1 MTSVK
6 LLRWC
11 FSWHVNSWIPKKLS
25 SYENP
30 NKELHGSKQIKNKKR
45 PWGQQFCWCSNF
57 SALSRTTFS
66 SIGAKCYN
74 PCPQRP
80 KWSVIITDKLFNNM
94 SWQNNFFYL
103 KSWAV
108 LRSWCSHFSPHLFS
122 TVRLNLVTL
131 RGGFSMFPFGLQKRP
146 CWFPLLF
153 SAGLF
158 LPFILLA
165 PAFLII
171 PLRPTVALVI
181 PCDCTLNR

>member
-1 MTSVK
+1 MTSTK

-11 FSWHVNSWIPKKLS
+11 FSWNVNSWIPKKLS

-57 SALSRTTFS
+57 SVLSRTTFS

-94 SWQNNFFYL
+94 SWQNIFFTSRAEQCWEADVVISPPIYFQQFVLILWLYEEGFPCFPLVSRSVLVGSLFSLVQACFYL
-103 KSWAV
+103 
-108 LRSWCSHFSPHLFS
+108 LFY
-122 TVRLNLVTL
+122 L
-131 RGGFSMFPFGLQKRP
+131 
-146 CWFPLLF
+146 
-153 SAGLF
+153 
-158 LPFILLA
+158 
-165 PAFLII
+165 
-171 PLRPTVALVI
+171 
-181 PCDCTLNR
+181 

>member
-57 SALSRTTFS
+57 SVLSRTTFS

-131 RGGFSMFPFGLQKRP
+131 RGGFSMFP
-146 CWFPLLF
+146 CFPLVSRSVLVGSLF
-153 SAGLF
+153 SLVQACFYLLF
-158 LPFILLA
+158 YLYLLSW
-165 PAFLII
+165 
-171 PLRPTVALVI
+171 
-181 PCDCTLNR
+181 